1 MSLTSEEV
9 FRKLL
14 HGLALVL
21 PAAIF
26 YGPEILHAQPW
37 LISLFLGFLLV
48 VSLSIEAI
56 RFRSSSFSRIF
67 NYCFGS
73 MLRSAE
79 STKFTGATFVIGGSF
94 LCSLI
99 AIGGKIPAA
108 SAFLGLSL
116 FILGDA
122 AAALVGKAIG
132 RRRIGE
138 KTLEGALGC
147 FALCLLLALGVFP
160 YLPNFTLVW
169 GNFHLLQ
176 AVFLSAL
183 VAVLE
188 LFPFRVG
195 KIVLNDNL
203 YVPVIVTFVCI
214 LIHGKFI

>member
-1 MSLTSEEV
+1 
-9 FRKLL
+9 
-14 HGLALVL
+14 
-21 PAAIF
+21 
-26 YGPEILHAQPW
+26 
-37 LISLFLGFLLV
+37 
-48 VSLSIEAI
+48 
-56 RFRSSSFSRIF
+56 
-67 NYCFGS
+67 

-79 STKFTGATFVIGGSF
+79 STKLTGATFVIGGSF

-99 AIGGKIPAA
+99 AMGGKVPAA

-132 RRRIGE
+132 RSRIGE
-138 KTLEGALGC
+138 KTLEGAFGC

-160 YLPNFTLVW
+160 YLPEFTLVW
-169 GNFHLLQ
+169 GNIHLLQ

>member
-1 MSLTSEEV
+1 VSLTSEEI

-14 HGLALVL
+14 HGFALVL

-79 STKFTGATFVIGGSF
+79 STKLTGATFVIGGSF
-94 LCSLI
+94 LCSLL
-99 AIGGKIPAA
+99 AIGGKVPAA

-138 KTLEGALGC
+138 KTLEGAFGC
-147 FALCLLLALGVFP
+147 FALCLLLVLGVFP
-160 YLPNFTLVW
+160 YLPEFALVW
-169 GNFHLLQ
+169 GNIHLLQ

-214 LIHGKFI
+214 LIHG

>member
-1 MSLTSEEV
+1 MSLTSEEI

-14 HGLALVL
+14 HGFALVL

-26 YGPEILHAQPW
+26 YGPGILHVQSW
-37 LISLFLGFLLV
+37 LISLVLGFLLV
-48 VSLSIEAI
+48 VSLSVEAL

-67 NYCFGS
+67 NHCFGS

-79 STKFTGATFVIGGSF
+79 STKLTGATYVMGGSF
-94 LCSLI
+94 FCSLI
-99 AIGGKIPAA
+99 AIGGKVAAA

-147 FALCLLLALGVFP
+147 FALCLLLGLGIFP
-160 YLPNFTLVW
+160 YLPELTLVW
-169 GNFHLLQ
+169 GNIHLLQ

-214 LIHGKFI
+214 LMHG